1 VGLLN
6 AHLDDAA
13 FADLW
18 ADRLT
23 LGADAESG
31 RQAEGHLR
39 VCGDCRARYA
49 AYSAWLE
56 TVRADAYAEADEL
69 FNTER
74 LASQQAQIF
83 RRLEALEHPAKVIA
97 FPKFARPISA
107 EPSGRRRLIAAA
119 AAAGLVAGVGL
130 GQLLEFRR
138 TVRPDGPAQV
148 VARGSQGRENAG
160 RMTVQTVS
168 QASDETFLYEAETTS
183 SQVRVPEAL
192 QYLNR
197 ITPGARD
204 FDPR

>member
-6 AHLDDAA
+6 PHLDDAA

-23 LGADAESG
+23 IGADAESG
-31 RQAEGHLR
+31 RRAEGHLR
-39 VCGDCRARYA
+39 VCGDCRTRYA

-56 TVRADAYAEADEL
+56 TVRADAYAETDDL
-69 FNTER
+69 FSPER
-74 LASQQAQIF
+74 FAGQQAQIF

-107 EPSGRRRLIAAA
+107 EPSGRRRLIAVA

-138 TVRPDGPAQV
+138 TVGTDATPQQIAAKVPT
-148 VARGSQGRENAG
+148 GRESAG
-160 RMTVQTVS
+160 RVQTVS
-168 QASDETFLYEAETTS
+168 QPSDETFLYEPESTS

-204 FDPR
+204 YDPK

>member
-6 AHLDDAA
+6 PHLDDAA
-13 FADLW
+13 FAGLW

-31 RQAEGHLR
+31 RSAEGHLR
-39 VCGDCRARYA
+39 VCGDCRTRYA

-56 TVRADAYAEADEL
+56 TVRNDAYAEADEL

-74 LASQQAQIF
+74 LAAQQAQIF

-138 TVRPDGPAQV
+138 TVGTNAPPPQA
-148 VARGSQGRENAG
+148 ARVSPGRENG
-160 RMTVQTVS
+160 VRVQTVS
-168 QASDETFLYEAETTS
+168 QQSDETFLYEPESTS
-183 SQVRVPEAL
+183 LQVRVPEAL
-192 QYLNR
+192 QYLNQ

-204 FDPR
+204 YDPK